1 MTPNDLIRTATEI
14 VTTKKNVDNFRMILI
29 TLDNDC
35 VNLSDTSRIRMVS
48 RSLSAVETAEVLK
61 TCSRMEANSI

>member
-35 VNLSDTSRIRMVS
+35 TNLSDTSRIRMVS